1 MNNPKEILD
10 LAYQRL
16 DEAVLLCEHGRYDG
30 AFYLAGYSVELAL
43 KARICTNI
51 GLPALFDEDKD
62 NEINKIS
69 SVGEIRRFL
78 KTHNLTTLL
87 FISGLKPKFDD
98 NLAMDKEFAN
108 AGALLFNDWSEKTRY
123 KHRGHADEK
132 NVKKLI
138 SLLSDNTHGLLKWI
152 EQS

>member
-43 KARICTNI
+43 KARICNNI

-69 SVGEIRRFL
+69 SVGEVRRFL

-87 FISGLKPKFDD
+87 IISGLKAKFEK
-98 NLAMDKEFAN
+98 NKAREKEFAN
-108 AGALLFNDWSEKTRY
+108 AGALLFNDWNEKTRY
-123 KHRGHADEK
+123 KHRGHADKK